1 MRIEVLKTEPCS
13 ASAHAMLSAMEVAAR
28 AAGDEVAASG
38 QYVGGSD
45 LLILYG
51 VGHPANDWA
60 RHKQIKS
67 GGRVLMWDLGYFGPR
82 RLDGWLRMSID
93 SDHPQAFLD
102 RTPADSERWNAHG
115 IQLREDAEPDG
126 PIIVIGLGRK
136 SRQYL
141 KARSWEHVAIE
152 RIRSKY
158 PGRRIVLRP
167 KGEQFNP
174 IKGVE
179 VDRRESIGDVLK
191 GASLVVARHSNCCV
205 DAAIA
210 GVPFECEDGAPMWL
224 YSRPFTRD
232 NRLDFLQRLAWWQ
245 WKTTEAAQALQFAK
259 GML

>member
-1 MRIEVLKTEPCS
+1 MRVEVLKTEPCS
-13 ASAHAMLSAMEVAAR
+13 ASAHAMLAAMEMAAR
-28 AAGDEVAASG
+28 DAGDEVRVSSHYA
-38 QYVGGSD
+38 GGSD
-45 LLILYG
+45 FLVLYG

-60 RHKQIKS
+60 RQKQIKA

-102 RTPADSERWNAHG
+102 RTPDDSGRWNAHG
-115 IQLREDAEPDG
+115 IQLREDADPDG
-126 PIIVIGLGRK
+126 PIVVIGLGRK

-141 KARSWEHVAIE
+141 KARSWEHVAVE
-152 RIRSKY
+152 RIRAQH

-167 KGEQFNP
+167 KGEQFKS

-179 VDRRESIGDVLK
+179 IDRREAIGDVLR

-210 GVPFECEDGAPMWL
+210 GVPFECEDGAAMWL